1 MRKIGKK
8 KKSMKENRE
17 KSKSKKRFREK
28 SKSVNGHKIM
38 RKVPS
43 IKTNL

>member
-28 SKSVNGHKIM
+28 SQVLKQIYRST
-38 RKVPS
+38 S
-43 IKTNL
+43 T